1 MALQTSS
8 PDFVMPKGLRVGYAR
23 RKIVSEFGRPYRTVT
38 RDGSD
43 VLIYQVESDRA
54 NISRYLAEFEIGAQS
69 RVSRIR
75 LVAEESDGWLSS
87 RDYAVS
93 YDGRLLSLMD
103 LYDPSVCVGMN
114 KAEILNDFGGDEFFN
129 KERHSNEGLELVY
142 NQEGQFLMEIS
153 TEQGGIHTP
162 RGIEVG
168 SSEKS
173 VFDAYGWYGIS
184 QKNQYY
190 NYGNDTVIVYR
201 YFETEFTYGDW
212 NMPVEYALSFY
223 IKDALVQ
230 KINIKMILF
239 EEY

>member
-1 MALQTSS
+1 
-8 PDFVMPKGLRVGYAR
+8 
-23 RKIVSEFGRPYRTVT
+23 
-38 RDGSD
+38 
-43 VLIYQVESDRA
+43 
-54 NISRYLAEFEIGAQS
+54 
-69 RVSRIR
+69 
-75 LVAEESDGWLSS
+75 
-87 RDYAVS
+87 
-93 YDGRLLSLMD
+93 
-103 LYDPSVCVGMN
+103 MN